1 VSAEPRLSVVI
12 PVRNAEL
19 YLQEALTSILGQ
31 TFTDFEVIVVDDHS
45 TDGSHEILREYEAQD
60 SRVRVVVHDERAGVA
75 AALNTGIARASAPLV
90 ARMDADDVARPER
103 FATQIVEMNR
113 DPGLG
118 LLGTQIHMIG
128 RDGAPEATYPW
139 VLPLTHDET
148 VWRLL
153 YGSPICHPTVMMRT
167 HVVRDLGGYDPRF
180 ANEDMELW
188 TRMAFV
194 TRMRNLDTV
203 SLDYRMPADVHAV
216 KIVEWQPH
224 ITRVSRR
231 YLEQIMGVPVAES
244 VVLALR
250 GIHANGEPGDA
261 LAALE
266 ALGAASLL
274 VRSFARM
281 QVLGMLRG
289 DGLQQVSGLMLSEVQ
304 ELAMGAHRHAAGR
317 V

>member
-1 VSAEPRLSVVI
+1 M
-12 PVRNAEL
+12 PVHNGEA
-19 YLQEALTSILGQ
+19 YLHEALGSILGQ
-31 TFTDFEVIVVDDHS
+31 TFSDFEIIVVDDQS
-45 TDGSHEILREYEAQD
+45 TDASHEILRDYEARD
-60 SRVRVVVHDERAGVA
+60 SRVRVVVHHERAGVA
-75 AALNTGIARASAPLV
+75 TALNTGIARATAPLV

-103 FATQIVEMNR
+103 FAMQIVEMDR
-113 DPGLG
+113 DPSLG
-118 LLGTQIHMIG
+118 LLGAQIQVIG
-128 RDGAPEATYPW
+128 HEGAPEATHPW

-153 YGSPICHPTVMMRT
+153 YGSSICHPTVMMRT

-203 SLDYRMPADVHAV
+203 LLGYRMPSEVHFV
-216 KIVEWQPH
+216 KSVQWQPH

-231 YLEQIMGVPVAES
+231 YLERIVGVPVAES
-244 VVLALR
+244 VVRALR
-250 GIHANGEPGDA
+250 GIHTDRESDDA
-261 LAALE
+261 FAVLA

-274 VRSFARM
+274 VQSFARM
-281 QVLGMLRG
+281 QILGMLGG
-289 DGLQQVSGLMLSEVQ
+289 DGLQRVSELMLSEVQ
-304 ELAMGAHRHAAGR
+304 ELATVAHKHVAGG